1 VLTKPLHSHNYG
13 IAGGFEDAAQVR
25 AALEAGGQR
34 YTVSF
39 DLVVINP
46 SFVTGH
52 VAFRAN

>member
-1 VLTKPLHSHNYG
+1 MLTKPLHSHNYG